1 MGKKT
6 YKYVDDQLVYLF
18 NANYLQSVQNQ
29 P

>member
-6 YKYVDDQLVYLF
+6 YKYVDDQLAYLF
-18 NANYLQSVQNQ
+18 SANYLQSVQSQ

>member
-6 YKYVDDQLVYLF
+6 YKYVDDQLAYLF
-18 NANYLQSVQNQ
+18 NANYLQSVQSQ